1 MTRINLLPPEIIER
15 QKASRKVTYFS
26 GGLIALVLLLTLVY
40 LMLVWRVS
48 QENVLLQQ
56 LKGDNQRLKD
66 IVAGY
71 KTYQDKQNELQRREK
86 ILTQAIENRLLWSHI
101 LNEISMVIPSDVWLN
116 SFTGDVTS
124 GISVRGYT
132 FDHPTVAKWMIRQGE
147 IKKLTEVELRL
158 SQKTELEAQKVIEF
172 ETGAKLVGITPP
184 AATPGA
190 APKK

>member
-15 QKASRKVTYFS
+15 QKASQKVLYFS

-48 QENVLLQQ
+48 QENRLLQQ
-56 LKGDNQRLKD
+56 LKEDNKRLNE
-66 IVAGY
+66 IIAGY
-71 KTYQDKQNELQRREK
+71 KNYQERQNELQRREK
-86 ILTQAIENRLLWSHI
+86 ILTQAMEDQVLWSHI

-116 SFTGDVTS
+116 SFIGDVAS
-124 GISVRGYT
+124 GISVKGYT

-147 IKKLTEVELRL
+147 VKKLTAVELRL

-172 ETGAKLVGITPP
+172 ETGAKLAGITPP
-184 AATPGA
+184 AATQGA
-190 APKK
+190 TPKK

>member
-184 AATPGA
+184 VATPGA

>member
-172 ETGAKLVGITPP
+172 ETGAKLAGITLPV
-184 AATPGA
+184 ATPGA